1 MFTVKQK
8 ANASGTGHQAHPA
21 RGPLR
26 KRSFIMAA
34 AEKKVK
40 FLEVKEITG
49 GLKFAFGNGME
60 RRIVFSDFNQTIN
73 EQARA
78 HGFNQKLRDT
88 TAGFSKEWNYDGALE
103 KFDATL
109 QAMLDGEWNRS
120 GGGVAGQQMKDLATA
135 IAEIRGVDVEKAMA
149 AVTKAE
155 PDQRKAWAKNASIA
169 KIMAR
174 LALERA
180 ESAESDEGD
189 DLDIDL

>member
-1 MFTVKQK
+1 
-8 ANASGTGHQAHPA
+8 
-21 RGPLR
+21 
-26 KRSFIMAA
+26 MAQ

-40 FLEVKEITG
+40 FLEVTSIVG
-49 GLKFAFGNGME
+49 GLKFTFGNGME
-60 RRIVFSDFNQTIN
+60 RRIVFSDFNQSIN

-109 QAMLDGEWNRS
+109 QGMLDGEWNRS
-120 GGGVAGQQMKDLATA
+120 GGGVAGQQMKDLAAA
-135 IAEIRGVDVEKAMA
+135 IAEIRSVDIDRAMA

-155 PDQRKAWAKNASIA
+155 PDQRKAWMKNASIA

-174 LALERA
+174 IALERA
-180 ESAESDEGD
+180 ESAESDDVEGD
-189 DLDIDL
+189 GLDIEL